1 MKDTISKWN
10 NRAHTNTMA
19 TNNTNPLGVNYSSD
33 SDSDDEPVQ
42 PGRRLADL
50 QKQVDDLTRKLEEM
64 QKLITSDAL
73 RILALE
79 RAQGTLDDET
89 DGKPT
94 TRGTKRPASP
104 PMFAESAGG
113 GGSAYPCPGFGNLLG
128 VCTGSTQN
136 KKTGVIYKFCFSC
149 ETTRKNTVLRPCER
163 CNGEQYYD
171 PAKFKCC
178 WHCGGGKK
186 RRR

>member
-1 MKDTISKWN
+1 MN
-10 NRAHTNTMA
+10 N
-19 TNNTNPLGVNYSSD
+19 LVDYSSD
-33 SDSDDEPVQ
+33 SDSDNEAPVK
-42 PGRRLADL
+42 PGNRVAAL
-50 QKQVDDLTRKLEEM
+50 QRQVDELTRKLEEM

-79 RAQGTLDDET
+79 RAQGTQNDET
-89 DGKPT
+89 DKKP

-113 GGSAYPCPGFGNLLG
+113 GSSAYPCPGFGNLLG

-136 KKTGVIYKFCFSC
+136 KKTGVIYKFCYSC
-149 ETTRKNTVLRPCER
+149 QKTRKNTVLRPCER
-163 CNGEQYYD
+163 CHGEQYYD

-178 WHCGGGKK
+178 WHCGGSKK
-186 RRR
+186 RKN

>member
-1 MKDTISKWN
+1 MN
-10 NRAHTNTMA
+10 N
-19 TNNTNPLGVNYSSD
+19 LVDYSSD
-33 SDSDDEPVQ
+33 SDSDSDNEAPVK
-42 PGRRLADL
+42 PGNRVAAL
-50 QKQVDDLTRKLEEM
+50 QRQVDELTRKLEEM

-79 RAQGTLDDET
+79 RAQGTQNDET
-89 DGKPT
+89 DKKP

-128 VCTGSTQN
+128 VCTGSTKNQ
-136 KKTGVIYKFCFSC
+136 KTGVVYKFCYSC
-149 ETTRKNTVLRPCER
+149 QKTRKNTVLRPCER
-163 CNGEQYYD
+163 CHGEQHYD
-171 PAKFKCC
+171 PSKFKMC
-178 WHCGGGKK
+178 WSCGGGKK